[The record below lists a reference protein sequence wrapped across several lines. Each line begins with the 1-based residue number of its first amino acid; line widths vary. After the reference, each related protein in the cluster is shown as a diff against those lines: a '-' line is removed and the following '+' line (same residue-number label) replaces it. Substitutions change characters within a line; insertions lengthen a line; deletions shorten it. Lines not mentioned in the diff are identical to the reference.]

1 MVHGIQNDS
10 TEKLFELVSCEY
22 LWHKDPI
29 LRQISIEGCCKML
42 FNVQLCEQIKDES
55 VEAILA
61 TLMVQLFDKK
71 FGTKVTKTKILTEE
85 N

>member
-42 FNVQLCEQIKDES
+42 FNVQLCE
-55 VEAILA
+55 
-61 TLMVQLFDKK
+61 
-71 FGTKVTKTKILTEE
+71 
-85 N
+85 